1 MPQIAENSLK
11 VCANGLTGE
20 EINEIRSC
28 IRRIAKRR
36 KSEGKKGLNWKLE
49 LNSRKYVPRKKRDT
63 KETFYLAETIPL
75 RK

>member
-1 MPQIAENSLK
+1 MQQITENSLN
-11 VCANGLTGE
+11 VCANGLTSE

-28 IRRIAKRR
+28 IRRIAMRR
-36 KSEGKKGLNWKLE
+36 KSEGNKELDWKLE

-63 KETFYLAETIPL
+63 KEMIYLTETIPL